1 MAVGGAEL
9 RIFSPSFYTQRLFI
23 TRTHRALHTERKTD
37 QHSAFH
43 SDKRRRKDEGVNVDV
58 QVRNKTTKDVEQVFT
73 IYIHIRT
80 QIHN

>member
-9 RIFSPSFYTQRLFI
+9 RIFSPSYYIYTQRLFI
-23 TRTHRALHTERKTD
+23 TRTHRALHKERKTD

-58 QVRNKTTKDVEQVFT
+58 
-73 IYIHIRT
+73 
-80 QIHN
+80 